1 MPEGLQKQKDTK
13 RTSLTGFYHSPVLE
27 ELYLQDNR
35 LVTIPATFF
44 HFPSL
49 AILDISNNKLQELP
63 FDMWNAPKLREL
75 NIAFNL
81 LKDLPVPPEQV
92 ISLKY
97 FIVIKHLFYN
107 LLSLFLFSAHTQVIQ
122 ILNQNMVQM

>member
-1 MPEGLQKQKDTK
+1 
-13 RTSLTGFYHSPVLE
+13 
-27 ELYLQDNR
+27 
-35 LVTIPATFF
+35 
-44 HFPSL
+44 
-49 AILDISNNKLQELP
+49 
-63 FDMWNAPKLREL
+63 MWNAPKLREL

-97 FIVIKHLFYN
+97 FIVIKYLFNN
-107 LLSLFLFSAHTQVIQ
+107 LLFLFLFSAHTQVIR